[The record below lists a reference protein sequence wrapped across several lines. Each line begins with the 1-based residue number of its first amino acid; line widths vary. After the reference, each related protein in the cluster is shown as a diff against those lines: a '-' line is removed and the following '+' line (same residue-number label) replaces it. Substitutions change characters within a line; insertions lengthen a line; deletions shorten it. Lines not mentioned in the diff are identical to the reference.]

1 MDQQNERFSWHP
13 GIVGPDQEVSALIT
27 LVQSFG
33 DTGRVQARV
42 RDAIFSQL
50 PHHEL
55 GEFDIDFLL
64 DHRDSRQP
72 IIFDT
77 DHFEGYERPRL
88 VLHEVTD
95 QLGQA
100 FLLLDGPEPALGW
113 ESLVSS
119 LTNLVDSIG
128 IRLTVIT
135 DSIPV
140 PTPHTRPAMVTRWA
154 SRPELILGSTSPFG
168 RIQMPASFPVVLGQ
182 QLGDTNHA
190 VIGLASHVPHY
201 LADLDY
207 PESSRALVEAL
218 RGATGLALPINVLAM
233 AAKTVRAEIDAQVDK
248 SEELKAML
256 RALEE
261 QYDSRIAQRELG
273 TTEVTIPDADDIGAE
288 IEDYLRSIDDMD
300 DHKDDSGPDSNPSG
314 PRHGN
319 DGDSDDDTSDYRPR
333 RGGEPDE

>member
-1 MDQQNERFSWHP
+1 MDRQSNRFSWHP

-27 LVQSFG
+27 LVQSFS
-33 DTGRVQARV
+33 DTGLVQARV
-42 RDAIFSQL
+42 RDAILSQL

-55 GEFDIDFLL
+55 GEFDIDLLL

-100 FLLLDGPEPALGW
+100 FLVLEGPEPALGW

-119 LTNLVDSIG
+119 LTSLVDSMG

-135 DSIPV
+135 DSIPI
-140 PTPHTRPAMVTRWA
+140 PTPHTRPAIVTRWA

-168 RIQMPASFPVVLGQ
+168 RLQVPASFPVVLGQ
-182 QLGDTNHA
+182 RLGETNHA

-207 PESSRALVEAL
+207 PESARALVEAL
-218 RGATGLALPINVLAM
+218 RGATGLALPINSLAV
-233 AAKTVRAEIDAQVDK
+233 AANTVRAEIDTQVNN

-256 RALEE
+256 HALEE
-261 QYDSRIAQRELG
+261 QYDSRVAQRELG
-273 TTEVTIPDADDIGAE
+273 TTQVAVPDAEDIGAE
-288 IEDYLRSIDDMD
+288 VEDFLRSIDEDYGPSND
-300 DHKDDSGPDSNPSG
+300 DPDTQGSG
-314 PRHGN
+314 PRR
-319 DGDSDDDTSDYRPR
+319 SSDDTSDDDKPDYHPR
-333 RGGEPDE
+333 RGGDLDN

>member
-1 MDQQNERFSWHP
+1 MDRQSDRFSWHP
-13 GIVGPDQEVSALIT
+13 GIVGPDQEVSTLIT
-27 LVQSFG
+27 LVQSFSDPG
-33 DTGRVQARV
+33 LVQARV

-55 GEFDIDFLL
+55 GEFDIDLLL

-95 QLGQA
+95 QLGQG
-100 FLLLDGPEPALGW
+100 FLVLDGPEPALGW

-119 LTNLVDSIG
+119 LTGLVDSMA

-135 DSIPV
+135 DSIPIL
-140 PTPHTRPAMVTRWA
+140 TPHTRPAMVTRWA

-168 RIQMPASFPVVLGQ
+168 RLQVPASFPVVLGQ
-182 QLGDTNHA
+182 RLGETNHA

-207 PESSRALVEAL
+207 PESARALVEAL
-218 RGATGLALPINVLAM
+218 RGATGLALPINSLAV
-233 AAKTVRAEIDAQVDK
+233 AANTVRAEIDTQVNN

-256 RALEE
+256 HALEE
-261 QYDSRIAQRELG
+261 QYDSRVTQRELG
-273 TTEVTIPDADDIGAE
+273 TTQVTVPNAEDIGAE
-288 IEDYLRSIDDMD
+288 VEDFLRSIDGNDSPGND
-300 DHKDDSGPDSNPSG
+300 ADSGGQDSGPRRS
-314 PRHGN
+314 
-319 DGDSDDDTSDYRPR
+319 SDDNSDDGKPDYHPR
-333 RGGEPDE
+333 RGGDTDD

>member
-1 MDQQNERFSWHP
+1 MDQHSDPYSWHP
-13 GIVGPDQEVSALIT
+13 GIVGPDQEVSTLIT
-27 LVQSFG
+27 LVQSFN

-42 RDAIFSQL
+42 RDAIFSEL

-64 DHRDSRQP
+64 DHRDTRQP

-77 DHFEGYERPRL
+77 DHFEGYERPRM

-100 FLLLDGPEPALGW
+100 FLVLDGPEPALGW
-113 ESLVSS
+113 ESMVSS
-119 LTNLVDSIG
+119 LTDLVDSIG

-140 PTPHTRPAMVTRWA
+140 PTPHTRPATITRWA
-154 SRPELILGSTSPFG
+154 SRPELILGSASSFG
-168 RIQMPASFPVVLGQ
+168 RVQVPASFPVVLGQ
-182 QLGDTNHA
+182 RLGETNHA

-207 PESSRALVEAL
+207 PESARALVEAL
-218 RGATGLALPINVLAM
+218 RGATGLALPINPLAM
-233 AAKTVRAEIDAQVDK
+233 AARTVHAEIDAQVEG

-256 RALEE
+256 HALEE
-261 QYDSRIAQRELG
+261 QYDSRVAQRELG
-273 TTEVTIPDADDIGAE
+273 TTEVSVPDAEDIGAE
-288 IEDYLRSIDDMD
+288 VEDFLRSIGDSDQGR
-300 DHKDDSGPDSNPSG
+300 DDSSDEDTSSG
-314 PRHGN
+314 PRHGGGGN
-319 DGDSDDDTSDYRPR
+319 SDDDTSGYRPR
-333 RGGEPDE
+333 RGGDSNE

>member
-1 MDQQNERFSWHP
+1 MDQQSDRFRWHP
-13 GIVGPDQEVSALIT
+13 GIVGPDKEVSALIT
-27 LVQSFG
+27 LVQSFN

-42 RDAIFSQL
+42 RDAIFTEL

-100 FLLLDGPEPALGW
+100 FLVLDGPEPALGW
-113 ESLVSS
+113 ETLVSS
-119 LTNLVDSIG
+119 LTNLVDSMG

-168 RIQMPASFPVVLGQ
+168 RVQVPASFPVVLGQ
-182 QLGDTNHA
+182 RLGETNHA

-207 PESSRALVEAL
+207 PESARALVEAL
-218 RGATGLALPINVLAM
+218 RGATGLALPINALAM
-233 AAKTVRAEIDAQVDK
+233 AAKTMV
-248 SEELKAML
+248 L
-256 RALEE
+256 RS
-261 QYDSRIAQRELG
+261 SRPCSMPLRSSTTRELPSASSAPPRSRSLTPRTLVPRSRTSCVPSTTG
-273 TTEVTIPDADDIGAE
+273 TTTGTIPAVTTILPVRGVATTVTPTTTPLITVPVAE
-288 IEDYLRSIDDMD
+288 AIRTDKGIVCTQS
-300 DHKDDSGPDSNPSG
+300 
-314 PRHGN
+314 
-319 DGDSDDDTSDYRPR
+319 
-333 RGGEPDE
+333 

>member
-1 MDQQNERFSWHP
+1 MDRQSNSFTWHP

-33 DTGRVQARV
+33 DTGLVQARV

-55 GEFDIDFLL
+55 GEFDIDLLL

-77 DHFEGYERPRL
+77 DHFEGYKPPRL

-95 QLGQA
+95 QFGQA
-100 FLLLDGPEPALGW
+100 FLVLDGPEPALGW

-119 LTNLVDSIG
+119 LTSLVDSLK

-135 DSIPV
+135 DSIPI

-154 SRPELILGSTSPFG
+154 SRPELILGTTSPFG
-168 RIQMPASFPVVLGQ
+168 RIQVPASFPVVLGQ
-182 QLGDTNHA
+182 RLGETHHA

-207 PESSRALVEAL
+207 PESARALVEAL
-218 RGATGLALPINVLAM
+218 RGATGLALPIDSLAV
-233 AAKTVRAEIDAQVDK
+233 AANTVRAEIDTQVNN

-273 TTEVTIPDADDIGAE
+273 TTQVAVPNAEDIGAE
-288 IEDYLRSIDDMD
+288 VEDFLRSIDDSPNDASDADAQGSAPRRSSDENTD
-300 DHKDDSGPDSNPSG
+300 DAKP
-314 PRHGN
+314 
-319 DGDSDDDTSDYRPR
+319 DYRPR
-333 RGGEPDE
+333 RGGDTDD

>member
-1 MDQQNERFSWHP
+1 MDQQSDRFSWHP
-13 GIVGPDQEVSALIT
+13 GTVGPDEEVSALIT
-27 LVQSFG
+27 LVQSFN

-42 RDAIFSQL
+42 RDAIFAEL

-100 FLLLDGPEPALGW
+100 FLVLDGPEPALGW
-113 ESLVSS
+113 ETLVSS
-119 LTNLVDSIG
+119 LTNLVDSMG
-128 IRLTVIT
+128 VRLTVIT

-168 RIQMPASFPVVLGQ
+168 RIQVPASFPVVFGQRLGQ
-182 QLGDTNHA
+182 TNHA

-201 LADLDY
+201 LADVDY
-207 PESSRALVEAL
+207 PESARALVEAL
-218 RGATGLALPINVLAM
+218 RGATGLALPINSLAM
-233 AAKTVRAEIDAQVDK
+233 ATKTVRAEIDAQVDGA
-248 SEELKAML
+248 EELKAML
-256 RALEE
+256 HALEE
-261 QYDSRIAQRELG
+261 QYDSRVAQRELG
-273 TTEVTIPDADDIGAE
+273 ATEVTVPDAEDIGAE
-288 IEDYLRSIDDMD
+288 VEDFLRSIDDTD
-300 DHKDDSGPDSNPSG
+300 ECEDDSDSEDTVSG
-314 PRHGN
+314 PRRGS
-319 DGDSDDDTSDYRPR
+319 DGESDDDTPDYHPR
-333 RGGEPDE
+333 RGGDSDQ